1 VCKNRKAINCL
12 NRKTILTGPD
22 PKLDPGQYGIRITNN
37 RAAGIYISCLLLG
50 LYAENH
56 GCFDRSRLLPRHR
69 HSESGPAVGLAYEQ
83 VESALPQVFLFSF
96 TCFTILFW

>member
-1 VCKNRKAINCL
+1 MCKSRKAINCL
-12 NRKTILTGPD
+12 YGNTILTGPD
-22 PKLDPGQYGIRITNN
+22 PKLDPGQYGIRITN
-37 RAAGIYISCLLLG
+37 RAVGIYISCLLLG

-56 GCFDRSRLLPRHR
+56 RCFNRSRLLPRHR

-83 VESALPQVFLFSF
+83 VESALQVFLFCF